1 MTSRTF
7 VQPIRLLVIA
17 VVLALLATPLAAS
30 AAPVAP
36 GTISGT
42 VHRPGGTP
50 VADVVVDLYQQG
62 TSDEVHYV
70 GSVATAANGSYH
82 FPSLP
87 PGSYRVGFN
96 PPEDGPNSDLAVEF
110 FENRRSLDDADRI
123 SVSSGEGRTI
133 DADLEVGGRVTGTV
147 TKPNGEPLAGAL
159 IFAFPG
165 EYGSPANVAVAQP
178 NGTYTLKNV
187 SVGSQRLKYF
197 GPMEV
202 PSPFDES
209 AGDYYPEYWQ
219 NKTSR
224 EASNPVDI
232 VAGQTSTGKDAELRL
247 RGTPV
252 TNLTPPTITGT
263 PEVGEP
269 LQGHM
274 GTWSPDGNYMTYSWH
289 VSGGVPPRQGDTFYP
304 ELSDAGKTITFKVFI
319 YGTDVSATSAAT
331 GPVASGGPLRY
342 TAKPKMKHDIQVGDS
357 VRVGPAEWTAL
368 GVEST
373 FRILADGVEIPG
385 VTNEL
390 EVTPDLLG
398 KRLSGVETA
407 SRPGRA
413 TTAVASDE
421 TAPVALGSLRSIEK
435 PRIYDEPIVGVP
447 IKTTNGRWDLSSY
460 KDVENFEYAWRA
472 NGVKIPGA
480 DEATFTPTAAEAGK
494 ALTADVTASREG
506 YETATATSDPSNPV
520 AEAGAL
526 HVQPGLVYISGT
538 PQVGRVLNAYLGNG
552 WEPGN
557 LSQAFE
563 WRADG
568 VPIEGATSSDFTI
581 TSAQAGKSI
590 SVKLTGSRTGYTSAS
605 AVSDAELVPSSTP
618 FGAPVGLHATNK
630 TMSTIDLAWTKVDG
644 AAKYRIYYGIGTG
657 ERTKVEVGNVTTATL
672 KGLKPGTE
680 YSIDI
685 AALKS
690 SGTRSDYS
698 PRIKVQTTQLA
709 KPTGLAVTGQTPSS
723 LTLTWTKVPGVP
735 KYRIYHGIGT
745 GTRTKT
751 EVGDVNTKTIT
762 GLKPGT
768 TYSIDIASVLADGTR
783 SDYSPRIDATT
794 TSILPPTNLAS
805 AGVTSSTINVTWTKS
820 PGAVKYRLYYGIGSG
835 SRTKIEVGDVSG
847 LTIKSLKSK
856 TTYTIDVSAFA
867 SDGTQSAYTPRIS
880 VKTG

>member
-1 MTSRTF
+1 MTSRLALR
-7 VQPIRLLVIA
+7 PIRLLSVA
-17 VVLALLATPLAAS
+17 VVLALLAYPLAAT
-30 AAPVAP
+30 AAVTP
-36 GTISGT
+36 GSISGT
-42 VHRPGGTP
+42 VHRPGG
-50 VADVVVDLYQQG
+50 AAAAGVVVDLYQQG

-70 GSVATAANGSYH
+70 GSVVTAANGTYR

-110 FENRRSLDDADRI
+110 FENRASLNDADRI
-123 SVSSGEGRTI
+123 SVSSGEGTTI
-133 DADLEVGGRVTGTV
+133 DADLEVGGRVTGKV

-159 IFAFPG
+159 IFAYPG
-165 EYGSPANVAVAQP
+165 EYGDATNLAVAQP
-178 NGTYTLKNV
+178 DGTYTLKGL
-187 SVGSQRLKYF
+187 SVGAQRLQFY

-202 PSPFDES
+202 PSPYDES
-209 AGDYYPEYWQ
+209 AGDYYLEWWQ
-219 NKTSR
+219 DKTYR

-232 VAGQTSTGKDAELRL
+232 VAGQTSAGKDAKLRL

-269 LQGHM
+269 LQGHP
-274 GTWSPDGNYMTYSWH
+274 GTWSPDGNHMKYNWY
-289 VSGGVPPRQGDTFYP
+289 VNGVVTTHEGREFYP
-304 ELSDAGKTITFKVFI
+304 ELSDAGKTIRLKITIQETGQSV
-319 YGTDVSATSAAT
+319 TSAAT
-331 GPVASGGPLRY
+331 GPVISGTPLHN
-342 TAKPKMKHDIQVGDS
+342 TAKPELRNVERVGDNPS
-357 VRVGPAEWTAL
+357 IAQGEWTAYP
-368 GVEST
+368 VERT
-373 FRILADGVEIPG
+373 HQVLADGIAIPG
-385 VTNEL
+385 ATTSDFDI
-390 EVTPDLLG
+390 TPDLVG
-398 KRLSGVETA
+398 KRLSVRETA
-407 SRPGRA
+407 TSPGRA
-413 TTAVASDE
+413 TTSITSDE
-421 TAPVALGSLRSIEK
+421 TAPIQLGVISLQEA
-435 PRIYDEPIVGVP
+435 PRIYDAPIVGVP
-447 IKTTNGRWDLSSY
+447 ITTTNGRWGLTGY
-460 KDVENFEYAWRA
+460 QQVEEFTYQWRSNNA
-472 NGVKIPGA
+472 EIPGA
-480 DEATFTPTAAEAGK
+480 NQATFTPTAAEAGK
-494 ALTADVTASREG
+494 TLTVEVTAKREG
-506 YETATATSDPSNPV
+506 YASKSSSSEPSDAV
-520 AEAGAL
+520 AEFGAL
-526 HVQPGLVYISGT
+526 HVQPDDPDIYGI
-538 PQVGRVLNAYLGNG
+538 PQVGRVLSANRGPA
-552 WEPGN
+552 WEPGG
-557 LSQAFE
+557 LDFAYQ

-568 VPIEGATSSDFTI
+568 VPIDGATSSNFTI
-581 TSAQAGKSI
+581 TSAQAGKSLT
-590 SVKLTGSRTGYTSAS
+590 VEVTGSRAGYISAS
-605 AVSDAELVPSSTP
+605 AVSNSMLVLASTP

-630 TMSTIDLAWTKVDG
+630 STSTIDLAWTKVDG
-644 AAKYRIYYGIGTG
+644 AAKYRIYYGIGSG

-698 PRIKVQTTQLA
+698 PRIKVQTTQLV

-751 EVGDVNTKTIT
+751 EVGDVSTKTIT

-768 TYSIDIASVLADGTR
+768 TYSIDIASLLADGTL
-783 SDYSPRIDATT
+783 SGYSPRINGTT
-794 TSILPPTNLAS
+794 TAFLPPTNLAS

-880 VKTG
+880 VKTN